1 MNKSMNSGKRRPFR
15 ILSLDGGGIRGAFTA
30 AFAAEVEK
38 HLGVPLADHFDLI
51 AGTSTGAIIAVAL
64 AFREPANKIEHF
76 YRHSGPDIFKRRT
89 PARVSK
95 WKRPFIWAVDNF
107 LRRKGV
113 DYDGLVQSKHEAAK
127 LQEALEEV
135 FGNRTLG
142 DCSTRLVIPSVDLTR
157 GQTAV
162 FKTPHMPTLFRDRTV
177 RVLDALLSTTAAPTY
192 FPHAVVQTGSAYID
206 GGVWA
211 NNPSMVA
218 YAETLK
224 VCESCNRDDLDE
236 PFDHCDIS
244 LLSIGTGR
252 PTYALNPPATGAGL
266 AWWAPHLFDVSS
278 LSQSQGVDF
287 QMRYVLGDR
296 YRRIDYDL
304 PEKGW
309 SLDRGDLV
317 DRLTHLGRNRATD
330 TLLELRPLFF
340 SCLAPKYHPFLD
352 AHPAA

>member
-1 MNKSMNSGKRRPFR
+1 MSKSTTSRDHRPFR

-30 AFAAEVEK
+30 ACAAEIEK

-64 AFREPANKIEHF
+64 ALREPAEKIERF
-76 YRHSGPDIFKRRT
+76 YRERGPEIFKRRT
-89 PARVSK
+89 PAPMPV
-95 WKRPFIWAVDNF
+95 WKRPITWAVDKL
-107 LRRKGV
+107 LRRKGI
-113 DYDGLVQSKHEAAK
+113 DYDGLVQSKYEAEK
-127 LQEALEEV
+127 LKGALAEV
-135 FGNRTLG
+135 FGSRTLG

-157 GQTAV
+157 GQTVV
-162 FKTPHMPTLFRDRTV
+162 FKTPHMPTLFRDRKV

-192 FPHAVVQTGSAYID
+192 FPHAVVQAGSAYID

-224 VCESCNRDDLDE
+224 ICESCSRDGLDE
-236 PFDHCDIS
+236 PFAHCDIS

-252 PTYALNPPATGAGL
+252 PTYALAPPAAGAGL

-278 LSQSQGVDF
+278 LSQSQGIDF

-296 YRRIDYDL
+296 YRRIDYDI

-309 SLDRGDLV
+309 ALDRADLV

-330 TLLELRPLFF
+330 TLIELRPLFF
-340 SCLAPKYHPFLD
+340 TGPAPRFHPFTE
-352 AHPAA
+352 AQPAA